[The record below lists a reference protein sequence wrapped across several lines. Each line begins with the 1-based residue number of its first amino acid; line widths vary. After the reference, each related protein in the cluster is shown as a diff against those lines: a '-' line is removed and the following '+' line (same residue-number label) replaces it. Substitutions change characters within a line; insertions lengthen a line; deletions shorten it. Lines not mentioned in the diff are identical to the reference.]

1 MTKICGIRSEDK
13 NKWEARTPIVPS
25 DVKELTK
32 EGIKFYIQPSE
43 IRAFGID
50 EYKRVG
56 AQIKEDLSQCPVIF
70 GVKEMPPQFFQ
81 ERKTYVF
88 FAHVVK
94 GQNYNM
100 PMLKRM
106 MELGCNLIDYEKV
119 EDENGRRLIFFGRFA
134 GLAGVINTLW
144 AFGQRLSYMN
154 ISNPFIKIK
163 KTYEYSSLNEIKKD
177 IKHIGEKI
185 LRDGLSKKITPCVI
199 GITGYGNVSK
209 GVQEIVDFLPVKA
222 ISPKELLKLK
232 NDSGLF
238 KVVFREENMVEPINK
253 DDIFELNDYYI
264 HPEKYRTKFH
274 QYLPHLSILI
284 NCIYWETK
292 YPKLVTKSDLKRLFK
307 DSKPK
312 LKVIGDISCDIEG
325 SIEATLRITEPDMPV
340 FTYNPQRDYVST
352 GFKGNG
358 IIIMAVDNLP
368 CELPRDSSEDFSGI
382 LKRFVT
388 SIVSADYSNDF
399 NNIELPDEIKRAL
412 ILFKGKLTPEY
423 KYLEKHI

>member
-1 MTKICGIRSEDK
+1 FFR
-13 NKWEARTPIVPS
+13 
-25 DVKELTK
+25 
-32 EGIKFYIQPSE
+32 EG
-43 IRAFGID
+43 
-50 EYKRVG
+50 
-56 AQIKEDLSQCPVIF
+56 
-70 GVKEMPPQFFQ
+70 
-81 ERKTYVF
+81 KTYVF

-100 PMLKRM
+100 QMLKRM

-119 EDENGRRLIFFGRFA
+119 EDENGKRLIFFGRFA

-154 ISNPFIKIK
+154 ISNPFNQIK
-163 KTYEYSSLNEIKKD
+163 KTYEYSSLDEIKED
-177 IKHIGEKI
+177 IEQIGKKI
-185 LRDGLSKKITPCVI
+185 LQDGLPETITPCVI

-209 GVQEIVDFLPVKA
+209 GVQEIVDLLPIED

-238 KVVFREENMVEPINK
+238 KVVFREEDMVEPINK

-274 QYLPHLSILI
+274 LYLPHLSILV

-292 YPKLVTKSDLKRLFK
+292 YPRLVTKSDLKRLFK

-325 SIEATLRITEPDMPV
+325 SIEATMRITEPDMPV
-340 FTYNPQRDYVST
+340 FTYNPQRDDVST
-352 GFKGNG
+352 GFKGSG

-388 SIVSADYSNDF
+388 SIVSADYSSDF
-399 NNIELPDEIKRAL
+399 NKIELPDKIKRAL

-423 KYLEKHI
+423 KYLEKYI

>member
-1 MTKICGIRSEDK
+1 MIKLCGIRSEDK

-43 IRAFGID
+43 IRAFGVE

-56 AQIKEDLSQCPVIF
+56 AHIKEDLSQCPVIF
-70 GVKEMPPQFFQ
+70 GVKEMPPRFFQ
-81 ERKTYVF
+81 EGKTYVF

-100 PMLKRM
+100 QMLKRM

-119 EDENGRRLIFFGRFA
+119 EDENGKRLIFFGRFA

-154 ISNPFIKIK
+154 ISNPFNQIK
-163 KTYEYSSLNEIKKD
+163 KTYEYSSLDEIKED
-177 IKHIGEKI
+177 IEQISKKI
-185 LRDGLSKKITPCVI
+185 LQDGLPETITPCVI

-209 GVQEIVDFLPVKA
+209 GVQEIVDLLPIED

-232 NDSGLF
+232 NNSGLF
-238 KVVFREENMVEPINK
+238 KVVFKEEDMVEPVNK
-253 DDIFELNDYYI
+253 DDIFNLNDYYI

-274 QYLPHLSILI
+274 LYLPHLSILV

-292 YPKLVTKSDLKRLFK
+292 YPRLVSKSDLRRLLK
-307 DSKPK
+307 DSRTK

-340 FTYNPQRDYVST
+340 FTYNPQRDDVST

-382 LKRFVT
+382 LKRFIA

-423 KYLEKHI
+423 KYLEKYI